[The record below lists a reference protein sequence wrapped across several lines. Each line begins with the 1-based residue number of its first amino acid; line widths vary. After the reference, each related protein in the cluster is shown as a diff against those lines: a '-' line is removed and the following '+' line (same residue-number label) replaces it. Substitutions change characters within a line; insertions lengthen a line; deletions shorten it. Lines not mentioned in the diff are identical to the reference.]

1 MILARKSP
9 RLGTTS
15 ASHTARATMSQEPDK
30 RVFAALVTIAPLSLF
45 LSVSDRFMHL
55 SFTLREEKLNDS
67 ERGFCH
73 PQPYHIIPPSRN
85 RYSKCYQLS
94 DLSSHMKRKIAGP
107 DRLVFCVLLGWA
119 YPERDMGW
127 LHRLLDD

>member
-30 RVFAALVTIAPLSLF
+30 RVFAPLALF

-73 PQPYHIIPPSRN
+73 PQPYHIIPSSRN

-94 DLSSHMKRKIAGP
+94 DISSHMRRIAGP
-107 DRLVFCVLLGWA
+107 GGLVFSALLGWA
-119 YPERDMGW
+119 YPERDIGW
-127 LHRLLDD
+127 LHRLLDDGQ